1 MFGAE
6 AFPKMTTGTDLVP
19 VTSGSLAT
27 TGGSAVQSMSPMDS
41 IREMFIDMRDALER
55 IAENTLETN
64 ELLRTAV
71 LGTPAEQ
78 RAEAIASGETD
89 PVPETDQDS
98 PTFLQR
104 LQNVNPFS
112 GGLGTFGK
120 LALAVAGLLGIKLFE
135 DDLEGGIAGLLEAIK
150 NSKLGEKVNELTTKI
165 KEDAS
170 EAFESLRNGITRTIE
185 ATKLLVEK
193 IKSIYTVVETY
204 VNKFDTDD
212 VEGLS
217 ETEMKALTDDL
228 TDKFST
234 FAIDVL
240 SGIFKGVISTIL
252 ATTLVSTAVSSIS
265 ATVRAGVL
273 GGGIGPNLPGV
284 MQFSALTKFG
294 KVSLVAAIGLGVL
307 ELINTSKSAYEEAIT
322 DAAGDKQNFDV
333 SEFVGAFF
341 GGEGKGIFNSFEE
354 FLSKASIGLAAGA
367 GLGFTFAK
375 LGFTF
380 GTPFGPIGM
389 VTGALAGALIGGVV
403 GAVGG
408 YFGGER
414 ISNMLDNF
422 GNMVNDAATAI
433 VDYFGGLVSSV
444 KNYFGIGIEGMD
456 TAEEL
461 GTGLTNVNKQ
471 IEEQLEMSMSVP
483 ANARRLEKLLNDR
496 SKILQKIDDLTLG
509 DDTAT
514 NVSDIQQQI
523 NLRQNDLTKF
533 SETLKG
539 KEYSRNESVA
549 TRQKEADK
557 IILDSIV
564 NDIER
569 LEKQKNMLLNPDLT
583 SNLIGNVPVENR
595 FADLQGE
602 IALAQNKANAPG
614 GIVTKI
620 DNSSTAIKG
629 GDNITVTGLSAEQNY
644 FTALELANKKA
655 RMV

>member
-1 MFGAE
+1 
-6 AFPKMTTGTDLVP
+6 
-19 VTSGSLAT
+19 
-27 TGGSAVQSMSPMDS
+27 
-41 IREMFIDMRDALER
+41 
-55 IAENTLETN
+55 
-64 ELLRTAV
+64 
-71 LGTPAEQ
+71 
-78 RAEAIASGETD
+78 
-89 PVPETDQDS
+89 
-98 PTFLQR
+98 
-104 LQNVNPFS
+104 
-112 GGLGTFGK
+112 
-120 LALAVAGLLGIKLFE
+120 
-135 DDLEGGIAGLLEAIK
+135 
-150 NSKLGEKVNELTTKI
+150 
-165 KEDAS
+165 
-170 EAFESLRNGITRTIE
+170 
-185 ATKLLVEK
+185 
-193 IKSIYTVVETY
+193 
-204 VNKFDTDD
+204 
-212 VEGLS
+212 
-217 ETEMKALTDDL
+217 
-228 TDKFST
+228 
-234 FAIDVL
+234 
-240 SGIFKGVISTIL
+240 
-252 ATTLVSTAVSSIS
+252 
-265 ATVRAGVL
+265 
-273 GGGIGPNLPGV
+273 
-284 MQFSALTKFG
+284 
-294 KVSLVAAIGLGVL
+294 
-307 ELINTSKSAYEEAIT
+307 
-322 DAAGDKQNFDV
+322 
-333 SEFVGAFF
+333 
-341 GGEGKGIFNSFEE
+341 
-354 FLSKASIGLAAGA
+354 
-367 GLGFTFAK
+367 
-375 LGFTF
+375 
-380 GTPFGPIGM
+380 M